1 MQYKKWKKNNKI
13 FLIENTTEYSYDSL
27 YHAISQVEKSLKK
40 LYSGQHNFIIE
51 SRNTFDS
58 YVKFLAALKCGHN
71 VLLCSIAQ
79 FKDKSYLAKVEKEAI
94 LDFSTWALNEKL
106 PENKQF
112 DDFED
117 FGVEES
123 EESEDAL
130 WKQST
135 FIVRTSGS
143 SGDNF
148 KLILHSPELFKFKYE
163 KIGIHFKR
171 TFAFSPA
178 ESIAGIET
186 LLEVLTHELTLI
198 SSADDLAPSKVAQLI
213 QSHAVDYFQTTPT
226 FMNLMI
232 LAGQV
237 NQTILQSLKKIA
249 YGSEPSQ
256 DYVVKYFMKNFPS
269 LEMVHTYGMTEIG
282 IQKTITNKN
291 DPAAFCL
298 DQKYNES
305 RVVNGTLEVKSM
317 TKMLKY
323 LNAQEVPSSL
333 GPDWFNTGDEVVQ
346 LNEYI
351 KVLGRHGDLIN
362 IAGRKFFPSELENQ
376 IRDLEGVVDVTITT
390 EKNEMIGTVI
400 IATIVIQ
407 PQVDEM
413 EFRLSFKKHCESKII
428 SYMHPHKIKIKR
440 ELDHTPRM
448 KKMRKL

>member
-27 YHAISQVEKSLKK
+27 YSAISQVEKSLKRS
-40 LYSGQHNFIIE
+40 YSKQNNFIIE

-71 VLLCSIAQ
+71 VLLCSVAQ
-79 FKDKSYLAKVEKEAI
+79 FKDKSYLEKVKKEAA
-94 LDFSTWALNEKL
+94 LDFITWALSEKF
-106 PENKQF
+106 PENKQL
-112 DDFED
+112 DTFED
-117 FGVEES
+117 LGI

-143 SGDNF
+143 SGDSF
-148 KLILHSPELFKFKYE
+148 KLILHGPDLFKIKYE
-163 KIGIHFKR
+163 KIGIHFER

-198 SSADDLAPSKVAQLI
+198 SSADDLAPSRIAELI
-213 QSHAVDYFQTTPT
+213 QLHSVDYFQTTPT

-256 DYVVKYFMKNFPS
+256 DYVVKYFIKNIPK
-269 LEMVHTYGMTEIG
+269 LEMVHTYGMSEIG

-298 DQKYNES
+298 NQKFNES

-323 LNAQEVPSSL
+323 LNAQEVPSSS
-333 GPDWFNTGDEVVQ
+333 GPDWFNTGDEVVLQ
-346 LNEYI
+346 NEYM

-362 IAGRKFFPSELENQ
+362 IAGRKFFPSELENK
-376 IRDLEGVVDVTITT
+376 IRDLAEVIDVTVTT
-390 EKNEMIGTVI
+390 EKNEMIGTVL

-407 PQVDEM
+407 PQIDEM
-413 EFRLSFKKHCESKII
+413 EFRLSFKKHCESKIVT
-428 SYMHPHKIKIKR
+428 YMHPHKIKIKR
-440 ELDHTPRM
+440 ELDHAPRM